1 MGNNRV
7 VIPKLQYVYIHT
19 KDNSHV
25 GNKHP
30 VKRPLSDF
38 FTKYTSI
45 FTRPFYLII
54 SSAMTKTDKSNQK
67 QSFIGIKVVR
77 PKEPEPSNYLGVS
90 DLF

>member
-19 KDNSHV
+19 KHNSHV

-45 FTRPFYLII
+45 FTRPFYLLI
-54 SSAMTKTDKSNQK
+54 SSAMVITWSNTIRNKIAQL
-67 QSFIGIKVVR
+67 ITG
-77 PKEPEPSNYLGVS
+77 Y
-90 DLF
+90 

>member
-19 KDNSHV
+19 KHNSHV

-45 FTRPFYLII
+45 FTRPFYLLI
-54 SSAMTKTDKSNQK
+54 SSAMHFADELLVINVDPQMVEVKHQINWQYVLWH
-67 QSFIGIKVVR
+67 IHA
-77 PKEPEPSNYLGVS
+77 
-90 DLF
+90 

>member
-19 KDNSHV
+19 KHNSHV

-54 SSAMTKTDKSNQK
+54 SSAMEKSARSNAVNK
-67 QSFIGIKVVR
+67 QEEEKRVN
-77 PKEPEPSNYLGVS
+77 SNNDGNK
-90 DLF
+90 

>member
-19 KDNSHV
+19 MHNSHV

-54 SSAMTKTDKSNQK
+54 SSAMEKSRFAAFVAFAPT
-67 QSFIGIKVVR
+67 FIVKLIVTFNAKV
-77 PKEPEPSNYLGVS
+77 NL
-90 DLF
+90 